1 MKDNEIIELY
11 WERSEHA
18 ILETANQYGN
28 YCYTIAYN
36 ILYNTQDSE
45 ECVNDT
51 WLHAWNVIP
60 PQRPNRLSVFL
71 GKITRNLSLDRY
83 RHYTAKKRGSGQL
96 VYALDELTDCVPT
109 KDTFDDWIEENHL
122 VEMLNRFLESLSS
135 ENRKIFMRRYWYMSS
150 IKEIASDYK
159 LTESK
164 VKMSLLRSREQLK
177 LLLESEG
184 VSL

>member
-11 WERSEHA
+11 WERSERA
-18 ILETANQYGN
+18 ISETSNQYGK

-36 ILYNTQDSE
+36 ILYNTEDSE

-83 RHYTAKKRGSGQL
+83 RHYTAKKRGRGQL